1 MVKKD
6 EKIAPVSLHEYILE
20 AVKETNDNIEK
31 NNKKFIKEG
40 KPEKV
45 KQKKTVEQWFND
57 VVENIKSCKL
67 ATHVGK
73 FTNPDIETL
82 VLSNAKKIDGY
93 VTTGGASCSLDIYAS
108 ATFLPSAK
116 LLLHSVTKE
125 MTVWE
130 SAATKGEELANELKL
145 LPISF
150 SMDELQKKSQ
160 QMIMNGKKEP
170 DATDT
175 HLKQVYFP
183 IAEGEYHLLSV
194 MPSSC
199 LALEMYQ
206 RIQAINGH
214 KINCYDKTSEDYG
227 KPCEEV
233 TGLTM
238 IGFGG
243 TKPQNISAL
252 NSRNRGKA
260 YLLSSLPP
268 SLQEVKVRIPK
279 SDFFKES
286 IWYKSQKIKLYQLHA
301 YMKSTRNNLKVR
313 RGIRALVHKIM
324 DDVIFTAYQIRA
336 TGDGWS
342 NDEKYANLPH
352 AQKIWLD
359 DIYKEKRKDNDWLQE
374 IAGSFA
380 RWVIASYE
388 KTLGDEKILL
398 GDGEWLF
405 IKQFMEKV
413 LKDEVRYE

>member
-1 MVKKD
+1 MAKEKK
-6 EKIAPVSLHEYILE
+6 EVTSLHEYI
-20 AVKETNDNIEK
+20 IESAA
-31 NNKKFIKEG
+31 KKG
-40 KPEKV
+40 KTPAD
-45 KQKKTVEQWFND
+45 WFDAMVMHMN
-57 VVENIKSCKL
+57 ECHL
-67 ATHVGK
+67 ASHVGK
-73 FTNPDIETL
+73 FTNPDIKTT
-82 VLSNAKKIDGY
+82 VCSHSKKVAGY
-93 VTTGGASCSLDIYAS
+93 VTTGGSTCSLDILTPAQYLGSAS
-108 ATFLPSAK
+108 
-116 LLLHSVTKE
+116 LLLRPVTPDKNVLEAVITRDKE
-125 MTVWE
+125 LE
-130 SAATKGEELANELKL
+130 KELELL
-145 LPISF
+145 SLPI
-150 SMDELQKKSQ
+150 EKLQKKVQEMLEDSQ
-160 QMIMNGKKEP
+160 KEP
-170 DATDT
+170 EATDT
-175 HLKQVYFP
+175 HLRQVYFP

-206 RIQAINGH
+206 RIRAINGH

-243 TKPQNISAL
+243 SKPLNISAL

-336 TGDGWS
+336 TGEGWS
-342 NDEKYANLPH
+342 DDEKYANLPH

>member
-1 MVKKD
+1 MAKEKK
-6 EKIAPVSLHEYILE
+6 EVTSLHEYI
-20 AVKETNDNIEK
+20 IESAA
-31 NNKKFIKEG
+31 KKG
-40 KPEKV
+40 KTPAD
-45 KQKKTVEQWFND
+45 WFDAMVMHMN
-57 VVENIKSCKL
+57 ECHL
-67 ATHVGK
+67 ASHVGK
-73 FTNPDIETL
+73 FTNPDIKTT
-82 VLSNAKKIDGY
+82 VCSHSKKVAGY
-93 VTTGGASCSLDIYAS
+93 VTTGGSTCSLDILTPAQYLGSAS
-108 ATFLPSAK
+108 
-116 LLLHSVTKE
+116 LLLSPVTPDKNVLEAVITRDKE
-125 MTVWE
+125 LE
-130 SAATKGEELANELKL
+130 KELELL
-145 LPISF
+145 SLPI
-150 SMDELQKKSQ
+150 EKLQKKVQEMLEDSQ
-160 QMIMNGKKEP
+160 KEP
-170 DATDT
+170 EATDT
-175 HLKQVYFP
+175 HLRQVYFP

-206 RIQAINGH
+206 RIRAINGH

-243 TKPQNISAL
+243 SKPLNISAL

-342 NDEKYANLPH
+342 DDEKYANLPH